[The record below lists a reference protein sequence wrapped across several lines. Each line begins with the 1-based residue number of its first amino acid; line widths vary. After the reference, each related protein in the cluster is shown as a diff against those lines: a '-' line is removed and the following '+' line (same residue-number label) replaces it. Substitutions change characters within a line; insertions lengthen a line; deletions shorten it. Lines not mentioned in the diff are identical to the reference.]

1 MENKYK
7 MNTKEI
13 VYKIQQLQSDFYRL
27 TDYQIENN
35 PFGDDITSFSSYAI
49 ESTNIEVIDED
60 ICEWTVYIDGNEYG
74 GFINNDM
81 IENEKVN
88 VYRTSVLFLKD
99 EIKRLRMEQKNTD
112 KEYLEDYI
120 ENEIFLIKET
130 LEKLMSNTAQ
140 KLTCYGFD
148 IPKVTYPYLEM
159 IEFLTENK
167 IHIEIKLIYNS
178 EWNKPKYE
186 YDIRYLGKNCI
197 MMDGQKLEYLTRR
210 ECIDAAIKEAIN
222 YL

>member
-1 MENKYK
+1 MKV
-7 MNTKEI
+7 KEI
-13 VYKIQQLQSDFYRL
+13 ICKIQQLQSKFYEL
-27 TDYQIENN
+27 AGYQIDNN
-35 PFGDDITSFSSYAI
+35 PFGDVITHFQSYLF
-49 ESTNIEVIDED
+49 ESANIEAVDED
-60 ICEWTVYIDGNEYG
+60 ICVWTVFIDGDEYG
-74 GFINNDM
+74 GYVNKDV
-81 IENEKVN
+81 IENENVN
-88 VYRTSVLFLKD
+88 MYRISVLFLKD
-99 EIKRLRMEQKNTD
+99 ELKRLRMEQKNTD

-120 ENEIFLIKET
+120 ENEIFLIEET

>member
-1 MENKYK
+1 

-13 VYKIQQLQSDFYRL
+13 ICKIQQLQSKFYEL
-27 TDYQIENN
+27 AGYQIDNN
-35 PFGDDITSFSSYAI
+35 PFGDVIIHFQSYLF
-49 ESTNIEVIDED
+49 ESANIEAVDED
-60 ICEWTVYIDGNEYG
+60 IYVWTVFIDGDEYG
-74 GFINNDM
+74 GYVNKDV
-81 IENEKVN
+81 IENENVN
-88 VYRTSVLFLKD
+88 MYRISVLFLKD
-99 EIKRLRMEQKNTD
+99 ELKRLRMEQKNTD

-120 ENEIFLIKET
+120 ENEIFLIEET
-130 LEKLMSNTAQ
+130 LEKLMCNTAQ

-167 IHIEIKLIYNS
+167 IHIEIKLIYNL

>member
-1 MENKYK
+1 

-13 VYKIQQLQSDFYRL
+13 ICKIQQLQSKFYEL
-27 TDYQIENN
+27 AGYQIDNN
-35 PFGDDITSFSSYAI
+35 PFGDVIIHFQSYLF
-49 ESTNIEVIDED
+49 ESANIEAVDED
-60 ICEWTVYIDGNEYG
+60 IYVWTVFIDGDEYG
-74 GFINNDM
+74 GYVNKDV
-81 IENEKVN
+81 IENENVN
-88 VYRTSVLFLKD
+88 MYRISVLFLKD
-99 EIKRLRMEQKNTD
+99 ELKRLRIEQKNTD

-120 ENEIFLIKET
+120 ENEIFLIEET

>member
-1 MENKYK
+1 

-13 VYKIQQLQSDFYRL
+13 ICKIQQLQSKFYEL
-27 TDYQIENN
+27 AGYQIDNN
-35 PFGDDITSFSSYAI
+35 PFGDVIIHFQFYLF
-49 ESTNIEVIDED
+49 ESANIEAVDED
-60 ICEWTVYIDGNEYG
+60 IYVWTVFIDGDEYG
-74 GFINNDM
+74 GYVNKDV
-81 IENEKVN
+81 IENENVN
-88 VYRTSVLFLKD
+88 MYRISVLFLKD
-99 EIKRLRMEQKNTD
+99 ELKRLRMEQKNTD

-120 ENEIFLIKET
+120 ENEIFLIEET
-130 LEKLMSNTAQ
+130 LEKLMCNTAQ

-167 IHIEIKLIYNS
+167 IHIEIKLIYNL

>member
-1 MENKYK
+1 MR
-7 MNTKEI
+7 TKEI
-13 VYKIQQLQSDFYRL
+13 ICKIQQLQSKFYEL
-27 TDYQIENN
+27 AGYQIDNN
-35 PFGDDITSFSSYAI
+35 PFGDVIIHFQSYLF
-49 ESTNIEVIDED
+49 ESANIEAVDED
-60 ICEWTVYIDGNEYG
+60 IYVWTVFIDGDEYG
-74 GFINNDM
+74 GYVNKDV
-81 IENEKVN
+81 IENENVN
-88 VYRTSVLFLKD
+88 MYRISVLFLKD
-99 EIKRLRMEQKNTD
+99 ELKRLRMEQKNTD

-120 ENEIFLIKET
+120 ENEIFLIEET
-130 LEKLMSNTAQ
+130 LEKLMCNTAQ

-167 IHIEIKLIYNS
+167 IHIEIKLIYNL

>member
-1 MENKYK
+1 

-13 VYKIQQLQSDFYRL
+13 ICKIQQLQSKFYEL
-27 TDYQIENN
+27 AGYQIDNN
-35 PFGDDITSFSSYAI
+35 PFGDVITHFQSYLF
-49 ESTNIEVIDED
+49 ESVNIEAVDED
-60 ICEWTVYIDGNEYG
+60 ICVWTVFIDGNEYG
-74 GFINNDM
+74 GYVNKDV
-81 IENEKVN
+81 IENENVN
-88 VYRTSVLFLKD
+88 MYRISVLFLKD
-99 EIKRLRMEQKNTD
+99 ELKRLRMELKNTD

-120 ENEIFLIKET
+120 ENEIFLIEEILKN
-130 LEKLMSNTAQ
+130 LMSNTAQ

>member
-1 MENKYK
+1 

-13 VYKIQQLQSDFYRL
+13 ICKIQQLQSKFYEL
-27 TDYQIENN
+27 AGYQIENN

>member
-1 MENKYK
+1 

>member
-1 MENKYK
+1 

-13 VYKIQQLQSDFYRL
+13 ICKIQQLQSKFYEL
-27 TDYQIENN
+27 AGYQIDNN
-35 PFGDDITSFSSYAI
+35 PFG
-49 ESTNIEVIDED
+49 ESANIEAVDED
-60 ICEWTVYIDGNEYG
+60 ICVWTVFIDGNEYG
-74 GFINNDM
+74 GYVNKDVIVN
-81 IENEKVN
+81 ENVN
-88 VYRTSVLFLKD
+88 MYRIFVLFLKD
-99 EIKRLRMEQKNTD
+99 ELKRLRMELKNTD

-120 ENEIFLIKET
+120 ENEIFLIEEILKN
-130 LEKLMSNTAQ
+130 LMSNTAQ

-178 EWNKPKYE
+178 EQVKPKYE

-197 MMDGQKLEYLTRR
+197 MVDGQKLEYLTRR
-210 ECIDAAIKEAIN
+210 ECMDAAIKEAIN

>member
-1 MENKYK
+1 

-13 VYKIQQLQSDFYRL
+13 ICKIQQLQSKFYEL
-27 TDYQIENN
+27 AGYQIDNN
-35 PFGDDITSFSSYAI
+35 PFGDVIIHFQSYLF
-49 ESTNIEVIDED
+49 ESANIEAVDED
-60 ICEWTVYIDGNEYG
+60 IYVWTVFIDGDEYG
-74 GFINNDM
+74 GDVNKDV
-81 IENEKVN
+81 IENENVN
-88 VYRTSVLFLKD
+88 MYRISVLFLKD
-99 EIKRLRMEQKNTD
+99 ELKRLRMEQKNTD

-120 ENEIFLIKET
+120 ENEIFLIEET
-130 LEKLMSNTAQ
+130 LEKLMCNTAQ

-167 IHIEIKLIYNS
+167 IHIEIKLIYNL